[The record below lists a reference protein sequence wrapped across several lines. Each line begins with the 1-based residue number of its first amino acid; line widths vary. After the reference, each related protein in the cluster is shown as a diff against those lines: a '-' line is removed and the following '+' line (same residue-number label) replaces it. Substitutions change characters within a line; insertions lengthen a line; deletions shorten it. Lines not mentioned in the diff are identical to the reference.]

1 MHRKAR
7 TGRRWWVSGA
17 VGKFG
22 KFAVRDGALIFLT
35 VLGWIALS
43 GFSAG
48 EGLLP
53 ETLTVLLGVMGG
65 LCAWV
70 LHEWGHV
77 LGAMLGRSKLRV
89 PTKLFSV
96 YLFGFDNKAHTRGQF
111 VVMALGGFVAT
122 GLAFA
127 FVMLA
132 LPQDLLATKVARG
145 LVLLEIAVTAVLEV
159 PGLILGIIAYEK
171 LPSVDVLGK

>member
-1 MHRKAR
+1 M
-7 TGRRWWVSGA
+7 SIA
-17 VGKFG
+17 VGSFG
-22 KFAVRDGALIFLT
+22 KFAARDGALILLT
-35 VLGWIALS
+35 VLGWITLS
-43 GFSAG
+43 GFSVG

-53 ETLTVLLGVMGG
+53 ETLAVLLGVMGG

-77 LGAMLGRSKLRV
+77 LGASLARSTLRA
-89 PTKLFSV
+89 PKKLFSV

-122 GLAFA
+122 GLVFA

-132 LPQDLLATKVARG
+132 LPQDLLATKVLRG
-145 LVLLEIAVTAVLEV
+145 LVLLEVAVTALLEV
-159 PGLILGIIAYEK
+159 PGLILGIVAYDK
-171 LPSVDVLGK
+171 LPSVDVLGE